1 MSVNIPI
8 RHKGKTS
15 SSWTTGNPVLLAR
28 QLGFETNTGKCK
40 LGDGTTAW
48 NSLPYLYYNVSEI
61 TTMLSPSNVKSIYE
75 SNANTNAFTD
85 AYKTSL
91 DGLSASLASKAD
103 LVGGVIPTNQIPAIA
118 ISEFLGEVNSQ
129 ASMLMLSGQKGDW
142 CIRTDENMTYVI
154 TGNDPSVIG
163 GWRMIETPGSPVTS
177 VNGQTGVIVLSK
189 SDIGLGSVP
198 NTDATD
204 RSNHT
209 GTQDASTITGTK
221 TSAFIS
227 DFGSKAREAVIS
239 IVRNPADFDFTS
251 STLAD
256 VTGMSFN
263 MEANKI
269 YDGRICL
276 SITGS
281 TSGMRLGLSFP
292 TGATV
297 RIGITG
303 ASTSVTAQTMT
314 WLDVTSGADIGTY
327 SFASNSINSF
337 VELYICVEMS
347 STAGAL
353 QVMARTNT
361 NGQSNRIQGKL
372 SRIEMFTPAA

>member
-118 ISEFLGEVNSQ
+118 ISEFLGDVNSE

-142 CIRTDENMTYVI
+142 CIRTDQNMTYVI
-154 TGNDPSVIG
+154 TGNDPSLIG

-177 VNGQTGVIVLSK
+177 VNGQTGVIVLGK

-198 NTDATD
+198 NTDATQ
-204 RSNHT
+204 RSNHS

-221 TSAFIS
+221 TSSFIS
-227 DFGSKAREAVIS
+227 DFNDAARSAVIMLMQ
-239 IVRNPADFDFTS
+239 NPNDFSFTS
-251 STLAD
+251 STLAN
-256 VTGMSFN
+256 VTGWSQAL
-263 MEANKI
+263 EANKT
-269 YDGRICL
+269 YMGRISL
-276 SITGS
+276 AVTGS
-281 TSGMRLGLSFP
+281 AGGMRIGFSFP
-292 TGATV
+292 AGTTI

-303 ASTSVTAQTMT
+303 ASTAVTSQTMT
-314 WLDVTSGADIGTY
+314 WVDITSGTDIANYT
-327 SFASNSINSF
+327 FASNSIAGF
-337 VELYICVEMS
+337 VELYIHIDTS
-347 STAGAL
+347 STAGNL
-353 QVMARTNT
+353 QAMARSWI
-361 NGQSNRIQGKL
+361 NGQSNMIHQKL
-372 SRIEMFTPAA
+372 SRIELWAA